1 MQELYLVER
10 QPLGIT
16 YQYVARGYNMSLEIN
31 SLEFEQYS
39 EKLAEIHK
47 LEIQSQDL
55 RVMRNAILGNAD
67 AIATLQSIEDQ
78 ISVLRND
85 MAILISGVE

>member
-1 MQELYLVER
+1 M
-10 QPLGIT
+10 T
-16 YQYVARGYNMSLEIN
+16 LEID

-47 LEIQSQDL
+47 LEIQGQDL
-55 RVMRNAILGNAD
+55 RVMRNAILGNSD

-85 MAILISGVE
+85 MAILINGVE